1 MELFEQLRRGHE
13 FSGKSIRGLSREFG
27 VHRRMV
33 REALASAMPAER
45 KTTERESPQLEPVR
59 EFIDSILEADL
70 KAPRKQRH
78 TGHRIYVRITKERPD
93 SSIGESTVRRYVGK
107 RRQELGL
114 RGRETCIPQCYQWG
128 VEGQVDWY
136 EAEAEIDGER
146 RVLQVFCLRSMASGG
161 AFHRAYPRATQ
172 QAFLEAHEAAFR
184 YFGGVFQVLRYDNLA
199 AAVKKILR
207 GYEREQTER
216 FIAFRSHWKF
226 QAEFCNAYQGH
237 EKGGVEGENG
247 YFRRQHWTPVP
258 RARDLEDLNGQLL
271 AGSREDEARRIGERP
286 QSVGEG
292 LALEREHL
300 LPLIEP
306 GFPLA
311 ETSFPQVD
319 GNGRVK
325 VRLNWYSAPVAVR
338 RQVEARILPAEI
350 QVWHDGKCVAVHERS
365 YERGQQILNLEHY
378 LDVLERKPGALAGS
392 APLEQWR
399 RAGRW
404 PGSYDRLWGRLKERD
419 GRLIGTRKMIEL
431 LQLGRRRGW
440 VQLEQAVQKAL
451 DLGLTDAAGVAHLM
465 TNELVSEAR
474 RVEPIELGI
483 LGQLARYERPEP
495 GVTDYDRLLGEG
507 VPA

>member
-1 MELFEQLRRGHE
+1 VELFEQLRREHE
-13 FSGKSIRGLSREFG
+13 FAGKSVRALSREFG

-33 REALASAMPAER
+33 REALASAIPRER
-45 KTTERESPQLEPVR
+45 KTAERESPQLEPVK
-59 EFIDSILEADL
+59 EFIDSILAADL

-78 TGHRIYVRITKERPD
+78 TAHRIYVRIGKERPD
-93 SSIGESTVRRYVGK
+93 SSIGESTVRRYAGK

-114 RGRETCIPQCYQWG
+114 RGRETCIPQSYQWG

-136 EAEAEIDGER
+136 EAHAEIDGER
-146 RVLQVFCLRSMASGG
+146 RVLQVFCMRSMASGG

-172 QAFLEAHEAAFR
+172 QAFLEAHEAAFG

-226 QAEFCNAYQGH
+226 QAQFCNAYQGH

-258 RARDLEDLNGQLL
+258 QARDLEDLNAQLL
-271 AGSREDEARRIGERP
+271 AGSREDEARRIGGRA
-286 QSVGEG
+286 QTVGEG
-292 LALEREHL
+292 LTVEREHL
-300 LPLIEP
+300 QPLTEP

-311 ETSFPQVD
+311 ESSFPQVD

-325 VRLNWYSAPVAVR
+325 VRLNWYSAPVPVGR
-338 RQVEARILPAEI
+338 EVEARILPAEI
-350 QVWHDGKCVAVHERS
+350 QVWHDGKCVGVHERS
-365 YERGQQILNLEHY
+365 YLKGQQILNLEHY

-392 APLEQWR
+392 TPLEQWR

-404 PGSYDRLWGRLKERD
+404 PENYDRLWAQLKDRD
-419 GRLIGTRKMIEL
+419 GRLVGTRKMIEL
-431 LQLGRRRGW
+431 LQLGRRQGW
-440 VQLEQAVQKAL
+440 SRLEQAVEQAL
-451 DLGLTDAAGVAHLM
+451 ALGITDAAGVAHLM
-465 TNELVSEAR
+465 TSELVKQAA

-483 LGQLARYERPEP
+483 LGRLARYERPEP
-495 GVTDYDRLLGEG
+495 VVADYDRLLGEG
-507 VPA
+507 VTA